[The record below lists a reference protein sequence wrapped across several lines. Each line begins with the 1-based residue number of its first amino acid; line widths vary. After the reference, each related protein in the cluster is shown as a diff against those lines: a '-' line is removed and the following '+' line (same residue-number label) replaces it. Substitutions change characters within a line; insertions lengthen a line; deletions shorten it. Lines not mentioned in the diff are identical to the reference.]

1 MTRRWAE
8 QYPNI
13 HFSSMHPGETIASF
27 PDLYEAERLGYET
40 RRHGY
45 EIGRCGY
52 ETGRYRYEIVR
63 CGYETRRYRYE
74 IGRCG
79 YETGRH
85 GYEPDKITVNLL
97 MQDGLTPQ
105 QCRTLCL
112 PSTIACRTGCAHPSK
127 EQTP

>member
-1 MTRRWAE
+1 
-8 QYPNI
+8 
-13 HFSSMHPGETIASF
+13 MHPGETIASF

-74 IGRCG
+74 IGGVGMRQG
-79 YETGRH
+79 GMGMSPIR
-85 GYEPDKITVNLL
+85 L
-97 MQDGLTPQ
+97 Q
-105 QCRTLCL
+105 
-112 PSTIACRTGCAHPSK
+112 
-127 EQTP
+127 